1 MSMEYVL
8 KTEQDRCRL
17 IGAIQALDLEKAK
30 KVSVKEADR
39 SSQQNRAL
47 HAALSD
53 IADQVE
59 HYGKKF
65 DSEVWKR
72 LCTAAW
78 LREAGEQAQLIPALD
93 GNGFDLIF
101 QKTSKLSVKD
111 CASLIDW
118 IIAFGSEHQVRWS
131 QPDYWA
137 GRY

>member
-1 MSMEYVL
+1 MEYVL

-65 DSEVWKR
+65 NVETWKR
-72 LCTAAW
+72 LCTASW
-78 LREAGEQAQLIPALD
+78 LREIGEQGQLIPALD
-93 GNGFDLIF
+93 GNGFDVIF
-101 QKTSKLSVKD
+101 AKTSKLSVKE
-111 CASLIDW
+111 CGSLLEW
-118 IIAFGSEHQVRWS
+118 ISAFGAEQQVRWS
-131 QPDYWA
+131 QPDHWQ
-137 GRY
+137 GRYS